1 MEYKESPPR
10 PPEGGSEK
18 NKKFM
23 KMELLLK
30 EKLLEY
36 LEDNNPDTLFSL
48 QSEGNLDSYL
58 QQKTDSVKS
67 LIQHLEA
74 EGKPAYIIESSCMDE
89 MTESLRPS
97 KFNYIMDILD
107 EEFIA
112 EYVLLQSTGTLV
124 YEVINMVAFCKY
136 IFEELDFNEDTE
148 YSRVLHYAI
157 TGMVHEY
164 FNDRISVK
172 GNEKS

>member
-1 MEYKESPPR
+1 MRMEI
-10 PPEGGSEK
+10 
-18 NKKFM
+18 
-23 KMELLLK
+23 LLK
-30 EKLLEY
+30 EKLVEY
-36 LEDNNPDTLFSL
+36 LEDNNPDALFSL

-74 EGKPAYIIESSCMDE
+74 EGKPTYIIESSCMDK

-112 EYVLLQSTGTLV
+112 EYVLLQSSGTLV
-124 YEVINMVAFCKY
+124 YEVIGMIEFCKY
-136 IFEELDFNEDTE
+136 IFKELDFNEDTE
-148 YSRVLHYAI
+148 YNRVMHYAI
-157 TGMVHEY
+157 TGMIHEY
-164 FNDRISVK
+164 FNDKSS
-172 GNEKS
+172 EKRENKL

>member
-1 MEYKESPPR
+1 MSMEI
-10 PPEGGSEK
+10 
-18 NKKFM
+18 
-23 KMELLLK
+23 LLK

-48 QSEGNLDSYL
+48 QSEGSLDSYIE
-58 QQKTDSVKS
+58 QKIDSVKG
-67 LIQHLEA
+67 LIRRLEA
-74 EGKPAYIIESSCMDE
+74 EGNPSFIIESSCMDE

-124 YEVINMVAFCKY
+124 YEVINMIAFCKY

-157 TGMVHEY
+157 TGMIHEY
-164 FNDRISVK
+164 FNDRMSEK
-172 GNEKS
+172 GKP